1 MVDARPQQPL
11 FAFGVIADIQYADI
25 DDGYNFQRTN
35 RRYYRSSIEL
45 LRNALDSWSKAAV
58 RPGFILQLGDLI
70 DGHNKLLAASDRAVD
85 AVLKELCSVDAHHV
99 WGNHEFYNFS
109 RDWLLRS
116 KLNSTPQGS
125 QKEVGSNVYAYH
137 FSPYP
142 GFTFIVLDAYDVALL
157 GREESSPGYREA
169 LTLLRRFNKNDNLN
183 CPPGVGLLQRFV
195 MFNGGFSKKQ
205 LSWLDSVLT
214 STDERHEKVTIACHL
229 PVHPNSTDPLCL
241 LWNFDEVLAVIRSH
255 SSVVCFMAG
264 HDHDGGYY
272 FDEDTGIHH
281 VTFEGV
287 IETPPDSN
295 AFAIVSVYEDRM
307 ELKGSGRVAD
317 RVFFF
322 PQSCR
327 S

>member
-1 MVDARPQQPL
+1 MV
-11 FAFGVIADIQYADI
+11 IY
-25 DDGYNFQRTN
+25 
-35 RRYYRSSIEL
+35 S
-45 LRNALDSWSKAAV
+45 
-58 RPGFILQLGDLI
+58 FI
-70 DGHNKLLAASDRAVD
+70 
-85 AVLKELCSVDAHHV
+85 
-99 WGNHEFYNFS
+99 
-109 RDWLLRS
+109 
-116 KLNSTPQGS
+116 
-125 QKEVGSNVYAYH
+125 
-137 FSPYP
+137 PYP
-142 GFTFIVLDAYDVALL
+142 G
-157 GREESSPGYREA
+157 
-169 LTLLRRFNKNDNLN
+169 
-183 CPPGVGLLQRFV
+183 
-195 MFNGGFSKKQ
+195 
-205 LSWLDSVLT
+205 
-214 STDERHEKVTIACHL
+214 HL

-272 FDEDTGIHH
+272 LDEDTGIHH

-295 AFAIVSVYEDRM
+295 AFGIVSVYEDRM